1 MANNST
7 IFNTI
12 PNTVLLASVVFKCIV
27 MIVGV
32 LGNVTVIIH
41 TIFLNRRKTATSYLI
56 GNLALADLLVCL
68 TLYPIWTIEFIQ
80 TLLNIDSNQELFC
93 KLSHSTTW
101 SFMFVSIATLLAIT
115 VDRYIFIVKPL
126 RYPQIVTQKRVSS
139 TVSGIWVTACWFF
152 VFFINLKDS
161 SVELRSFC
169 YIPDSIFHLMDV
181 FVAYLPLNLIF
192 LLNFHIL
199 FVARK
204 QRKRIFAETAMTSV
218 DNSTEETGHRMS
230 FALRFFVA
238 LKAAKTFIIVFV
250 VLTFCILT
258 PTVVGRILYEFYAER
273 RRHFWYVVFHYEF
286 YGINSVVNAFIYGMR
301 CVKHRKVYLQILVQ
315 LLSNFSCHKA
325 NN

>member
-7 IFNTI
+7 SFNTI

-41 TIFLNRRKTATSYLI
+41 TIFLNRRKTSTSYLI

-68 TLYPIWTIEFIQ
+68 TLYPIWAIEFIQ

-93 KLSHSTTW
+93 KISRSTTW
-101 SFMFVSIATLLAIT
+101 SFVFASTATLLAIT

-126 RYPQIVTQKRVSS
+126 RYTQMVTQKRVSS

-152 VFFINLKDS
+152 VVFFINLKGS
-161 SVELRSFC
+161 SVELRRSFC
-169 YIPDSIFHLMDV
+169 YIPDSIFHLIDV
-181 FVAYLPLNLIF
+181 FVVYLPLNLIF

-204 QRKRIFAETAMTSV
+204 QRKRIFA
-218 DNSTEETGHRMS
+218 
-230 FALRFFVA
+230 
-238 LKAAKTFIIVFV
+238 
-250 VLTFCILT
+250 
-258 PTVVGRILYEFYAER
+258 
-273 RRHFWYVVFHYEF
+273 
-286 YGINSVVNAFIYGMR
+286 
-301 CVKHRKVYLQILVQ
+301 
-315 LLSNFSCHKA
+315 
-325 NN
+325 